1 MTTPGPWARYH
12 AGWWQD
18 PKVARVS
25 PAAELLFARA
35 VAYTVQQLTDGTV
48 TRYALAELA
57 AKLGDPLPLAAELVK
72 AKLWRRAGRN
82 AWTFPPE
89 TWAYWQVTRAEV
101 DAKRDANTDRQRRWR
116 ERQASASVTRYGK
129 AKPAPRN
136 ASRNASLTDPPYLPS
151 SEATSSDTSA
161 ERARQ
166 NDESLRMISG
176 GLAARLSRPV
186 EDR

>member
-18 PKVARVS
+18 PKVLRLS

-48 TRYALAELA
+48 TRHALAELA
-57 AKLGDPLPLAAELVK
+57 PKLGDPAPLAAELVK

-89 TWAYWQVTRAEV
+89 TWRYWQVTRAEV
-101 DAKRDANTDRQRRWR
+101 EGKRAAATDRTRRWR
-116 ERQASASVTRYGK
+116 ERQAAASVTRHEDPQ
-129 AKPAPRN
+129 PAPRN
-136 ASRNASLTDPPYLPS
+136 ALRDASRTDPPYLPS
-151 SEATSSDTSA
+151 SEATTAADSA

-166 NDESLRMISG
+166 NDESLRMISN